1 MLEKE
6 YDVAIIGGG
15 IHGAGIAQA
24 ASADGFKVLLLEQTD
39 WAAGTSQKSSK
50 LIHGGLR
57 YLQQGQFGLVWE
69 SIRERDRL
77 LQNAPELVTRKRF
90 IIPLYK
96 DSKLK
101 NWKIWLGLS
110 IYALLAG
117 VKQNR
122 FSKIPADE
130 WNQLKG
136 LEKKNLQAVY
146 AYQDAQTDDRLL
158 TKAVV
163 ESAQLLGTETL
174 CPAKFVSAEQLP
186 NTYKIV
192 FQQDDSEFE
201 TQCRILINAGG
212 PWINNIAQKI
222 TPVPPSIDIDLVQG
236 THIVIS
242 GLISEDCFYLESP
255 QDHRAVFLM
264 PWYGNTLVG
273 TTETLFNGQ
282 PENAVPLKEEEEYL
296 TDTLA
301 HYFPELQINI
311 VERFA
316 GLRVLPRSDKALFQ
330 RSRETHIVCNHSA
343 TPMYIG
349 IYGGKLTGYRATA
362 SKVMKLVRRVIGRRQ
377 IRADTRTLKLRA
389 Q

>member
-57 YLQQGQFGLVWE
+57 YLQNGQIGLVWE
-69 SIRERDRL
+69 CLRERERL
-77 LQNAPELVTRKRF
+77 LVNAPELVTRNQF
-90 IIPLYK
+90 LIPVYK
-96 DSKLK
+96 HSKLK
-101 NWKIWLGLS
+101 SWKIRLGLS
-110 IYALLAG
+110 LYALLAG
-117 VKQNR
+117 VKKNR
-122 FSKIPADE
+122 FSKLPESE
-130 WNQLKG
+130 WDQLKG
-136 LEKKNLQAVY
+136 LEKENLVAVY

-163 ESAQLLGTETL
+163 ESAQLLGAETL
-174 CPAKFVSAEQLP
+174 CPASFIAAEQLT
-186 NTYKIV
+186 NTYKIR
-192 FQQDDSEFE
+192 FQQDNSEFE
-201 TQCRILINAGG
+201 TECRILVNAGG
-212 PWINNIAQKI
+212 PWINDIVRLI
-222 TPVPPSIDIDLVQG
+222 TPTPPSIDIDLVQG

-242 GLISEDCFYLESP
+242 GLISENCFYLEAP
-255 QDHRAVFLM
+255 KDQRAVFLM

-273 TTETLFNGQ
+273 TTETLYEGQ
-282 PENAVPLKEEEEYL
+282 PGDAVPLQEEEDYL
-296 TDTLA
+296 TDTLS
-301 HYFPELQINI
+301 HYFPGLRVNI

-316 GLRVLPRSDKALFQ
+316 GLRVLPHSEKSSFQ
-330 RSRETHIVCNHSA
+330 RSRETRFVCSNSS

-362 SKVMKLVRRVIGRRQ
+362 SKVMKHVHKVIGRRQ
-377 IRADTRTLKLRA
+377 IRADTRSLKLRA